1 MTRKWIRFLSITG
14 ILLFAAIISIFAV
27 KAEDELSA
35 DANYAKVKTAPSAEI
50 GTEENPFFILEIVP
64 NESMARAGYLIPG
77 QEPIDMEAVAADK
90 GFGTYQ
96 SIMMDQMIKEQG
108 IAWSYMDYRYTFQEP
123 GKEETATWP
132 EEFGKWWKID
142 NKNQT
147 ESYTEFGYY
156 EYAGEGQGAFSVA
169 GTVNEIVIQGTE
181 AVSDTEAGTDA
192 INQSTETE
200 NKGTETENK
209 STETENKGIETENK
223 GTETENKDLEGGNQG
238 TEAVSVSL
246 NAEGIV
252 EPGADSTETSGMGTD
267 GTETTEVTENAGIVD
282 AADQNNG
289 ANEQKEPQSE
299 ISEGEEPKRNETVG
313 YAAASETQFTY
324 AGEGKG
330 SHNWVTAGYYC
341 YVSDGSGTFK
351 REGTWPSYTYT
362 PQESGNFKW
371 VQVLDTT
378 GLDTTEK
385 NLGGK
390 YWTNRSDEFYYRYKY
405 HHIEHNDDLIQTVFE
420 GKSTAEGFVSKVVT
434 MTPEQMTGRNLEYID
449 EADMIMITAKTE
461 CVLLWD
467 EVNKKGIQLSD
478 EEKNK
483 RETTFIYNELEG
495 KSGIDF
501 SWDLVMKIMERM
513 ASDSPAAMYLE
524 TPAML
529 PGNETTYNIGKL
541 YMMLMQYSA
550 KSFKETFL
558 DDEVNFKVAGVQVN
572 GSTVET
578 GIYHNPIQDKTYD
591 VKWTNETFL
600 TELGIEAMHESQF
613 NEGTNEFYNT
623 IMTFNG
629 DNGTLKNYLKP
640 VIAQSQIRITDT
652 DKFGNNTEVFDY
664 YQEVN
669 ESGERPS
676 KICTNQGI
684 FYILRQSMKKEEYKK
699 KLNILEIQPCNKFI
713 YGTYGWK
720 LYYQTI
726 FPWFTGDLEK
736 DLTVTPMTSYQF
748 IGDIKDLNS
757 EYDLIIMGS
766 YQDESNGL
774 GGYNDDR
781 LWSGEW
787 VGNPGVKVGRI
798 YTSIGDLVLNPNYSP
813 GGTPDHIHESAAKDA
828 QARYSGNDITK
839 KKYEEI
845 KNFLVADKPVIVSKK
860 FFDNYSVNKWV
871 DSSSYVYKLISEV
884 NDGTK
889 SKPLFKEGYYY
900 STAGNNLLKKTLAK
914 ETCAI
919 ERIEYPSEYRI
930 DTENKEG
937 VSGVIKKEH
946 YNETVDGN
954 GNPLLRFQFTLHG
967 TSGKN
972 YAVKLYLD
980 RNGDGIYANSI
991 KENNELAAFGEEV
1004 NTTASEEV
1012 SGLWIYEIAE
1022 NEDRKE
1028 VAWDKLE
1035 AEKTYEIT
1043 RVVPPSERGILPWK
1057 LEVYQTDNWSIR
1069 CSEIG
1074 YTAIEAVG
1082 VEKVKINVLQMNLSQ
1097 DMRENEDTF
1106 VNFADTSTGT
1116 GAKFAAYLGAVN
1128 DFNVNLSYL
1137 KNTDWYQQFGLNGE
1151 TAAASGKTEGEL
1163 KELMIQKWKTY
1174 LDDVDMLVIGFKDK
1188 ATFTNDE
1195 VFYAGFMDFVNQGKS
1210 VILSH
1215 DLIKD
1220 PVSLGNYVTGYDSE
1234 LRSISG
1240 QRRKYYINDDNI
1252 GGGNYYRYSKA
1263 SLGGSTIQLFDL
1275 NQVSK
1280 SIVPTNIPE
1289 SEQSGY
1295 TETEAGKSDGY
1306 YDDFGSE
1313 FMDNST
1319 RLLQYFGKNQLIR
1332 DRKITEASDQALT
1345 WPVKTTWIK
1354 IANEGQIT
1362 KYPYQIPDVIPV
1374 TQTHTQNYQLD
1385 LEQDDGGDVTVWY
1398 NLTDRYDKD
1407 VTEGG
1412 SNGGLY
1418 SSRPGDSRNSFY
1430 IYTKGNITYTGLGH
1444 TTTTLTDEEVQLF
1457 VNTMISAYRRI
1468 PERPYIKVTNED
1480 VSLYQDVYTMYH
1492 ILTGAEEEGGTL
1504 PVNFTPCDED
1514 LTAGNQRVY
1523 TMRFLDAEGQVL
1535 MTQPVISDNKTG
1547 KTVGYTKSGYPVDK
1561 DGSYSFEVP
1570 YKEIKDNGE
1579 ADYYLELT
1587 SVYMKGDKPIET
1599 RRTTKVVIY
1608 AMPLFNLN

>member
-1 MTRKWIRFLSITG
+1 MTGKWIRFLSVVC
-14 ILLFAAIISIFAV
+14 ILLFAAGIGIAAV
-27 KAEDELSA
+27 RAEDELNA
-35 DANYAKVKTAPSAEI
+35 DANYAAVKTDPTAEI
-50 GTEENPFFILEIVP
+50 GSEGNPFLILEIVP

-108 IAWSYMDYRYTFQEP
+108 IAWSYDDYRYTFQEP
-123 GKEETATWP
+123 SGEEQATWP
-132 EEFGKWWKID
+132 EEFGKWWKVNNQ
-142 NKNQT
+142 NKT

-156 EYAGEGQGAFSVA
+156 EYVGEGQGAFSAA
-169 GTVNEIVIQGTE
+169 GTVNEIAIQGTE
-181 AVSDTEAGTDA
+181 AVSDTQAGTDT

-209 STETENKGIETENK
+209 G
-223 GTETENKDLEGGNQG
+223 TENKDLEGGNQG
-238 TEAVSVSL
+238 TVAVPVSL
-246 NAEGIV
+246 NAEGVV
-252 EPGADSTETSGMGTD
+252 EPGADSTETGGTGTD
-267 GTETTEVTENAGIVD
+267 GTETTEVTENAGTAD

-289 ANEQKEPQSE
+289 ANERKEPQSE
-299 ISEGEEPKRNETVG
+299 TGEGEEPKRNEKAG
-313 YAAASETQFTY
+313 YAAASETRFIF
-324 AGEGKG
+324 AGEGQG

-341 YVSDGSGTFK
+341 YVSDGSGTFN
-351 REGTWPSYTYT
+351 REGIWPNYTYA
-362 PQESGNFKW
+362 PQEGGNFKW

-385 NLGGK
+385 ELKGK
-390 YWTNRSDEFYYRYKY
+390 YWTNRSDENYYRYKY
-405 HHIEHNDDLIQTVFE
+405 HHIEHNDYLIQTVFD

-434 MTPEQMTGRNLEYID
+434 LTPEQMTGRNLAYID
-449 EADMIMITAKTE
+449 EADMIMITAKSE
-461 CVLLWD
+461 CVSLWD

-478 EEKNK
+478 EDKNK
-483 RETTFIYNELEG
+483 RETTFIYNEIEG

-524 TPAML
+524 TPAMM

-558 DDEVNFKVAGVQVN
+558 EDEENFSVQEVNMN
-572 GSTVET
+572 GSMVMT
-578 GIYHNPIQDKTYD
+578 GVYQNPLQNKTYD
-591 VKWTNETFL
+591 AKWTNETFL

-640 VIAQSQIRITDT
+640 VITQSPIRITDT

-676 KICTNQGI
+676 EICTNQGI
-684 FYILRQSMKKEEYKK
+684 FYILRQSMKKDEYKK

-774 GGYNDDR
+774 NGYNDDR

-787 VGNPGVKVGRI
+787 VGNPGVKAGRI
-798 YTSIGDLVLNPNYSP
+798 YTSIGDLVLNPNYQP
-813 GGTPDHIHESAAKDA
+813 QGTLDHIHESAAKNA
-828 QARYSGNDITK
+828 EARYSGNDITR

-845 KNFLVADKPVIVSKK
+845 KNFLAADKPVIVSKK
-860 FFDNYSVNKWV
+860 FFDNYNVNKWV
-871 DSSSYVYKLISEV
+871 DSSSYVYKLIREV

-900 STAGNNLLKKTLAK
+900 STAGNNLLKTTLAK

-919 ERIEYPSEYRI
+919 DFSEYPQKYYT
-930 DTENKEG
+930 DTTDTTDG
-937 VSGVIKKEH
+937 TGIIVKEH

-954 GNPLLRFQFTLHG
+954 GNPLLRFRFTLHG
-967 TSGKN
+967 TSEKN
-972 YAVKLYLD
+972 YAVKLYID

-991 KENNELAAFGEEV
+991 KENNELAAFGEET
-1004 NTTASEEV
+1004 NITASEEV
-1012 SGLWIYEIAE
+1012 SGLLIYEITE
-1022 NEDRKE
+1022 NEGRKE
-1028 VAWDKLE
+1028 TAWDKLE
-1035 AEKTYEIT
+1035 PEKTYEIA
-1043 RVVPPSERGILPWK
+1043 RVVPSSERGILPWK
-1057 LEVYQTDNWSIR
+1057 LEVYQTDNWGVR
-1069 CSEIG
+1069 CSEIQ

-1082 VEKVKINVLQMNLSQ
+1082 VEKVKINVLQMNLSA
-1097 DMRENEDTF
+1097 DMKTDEETF
-1106 VNFADTSTGT
+1106 VNFADTNTGT

-1137 KNTDWYQQFGLNGE
+1137 KNTDWYEQFGLDGR
-1151 TAAASGKTEGEL
+1151 TAKASGKTGDEL

-1174 LDDVDMLVIGFKDK
+1174 LDDVDMLIIGFKDN
-1188 ATFTNDE
+1188 ARFTNDE

-1220 PVSLGNYVTGYDSE
+1220 PITLSGRVSKYDNE
-1234 LRSISG
+1234 IRTISG
-1240 QRRKYYINDDNI
+1240 QRRKYYMDAI
-1252 GGGNYYRYSKA
+1252 GDGNYYRYSKA
-1263 SLGGSTIQLFDL
+1263 SLGGNSLQLFDINKL
-1275 NQVSK
+1275 EGVSK
-1280 SIVPTNIPE
+1280 SVVPTNIPV
-1289 SEQSGY
+1289 SEPGNY
-1295 TETEAGKSDGY
+1295 TEQGAGIFDGY
-1306 YDDFGSE
+1306 YNDYGSE

-1319 RLLQYFGKNQLIR
+1319 RLLQYFGKNQSIR
-1332 DRKITEASDQALT
+1332 DRKITEASDQGLT
-1345 WPVKTTWIK
+1345 WPIKTTWIK

-1362 KYPYQIPDVIPV
+1362 QYPYQIPDVIPV

-1385 LEQDDGGDVTVWY
+1385 LEQDNGGDVTVWY
-1398 NLTDRYDKD
+1398 NLTDRYDGD
-1407 VTEGG
+1407 VTQGG

-1418 SSRPGDSRNSFY
+1418 SSRPGDSGNSFY

-1444 TTTTLTDEEVQLF
+1444 TRNVLTDQEVQLF

-1492 ILTGAEEEGGTL
+1492 MLTGAEEERGTL
-1504 PVNFTPCDED
+1504 SVNFTPCDDD

-1523 TMRFLDAEGQVL
+1523 SMRFMDAEGQVL
-1535 MTQPVISDNKTG
+1535 MTQPAISDNKTG
-1547 KTVGYTKSGYPVDK
+1547 KTVEYTNSGYPVDK

-1599 RRTTKVVIY
+1599 RRTTKTVIY